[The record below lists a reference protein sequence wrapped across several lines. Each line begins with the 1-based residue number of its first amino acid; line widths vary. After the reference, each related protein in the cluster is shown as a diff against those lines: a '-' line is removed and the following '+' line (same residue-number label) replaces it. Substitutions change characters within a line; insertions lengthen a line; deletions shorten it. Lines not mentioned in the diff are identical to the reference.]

1 MILLPKDYDTTAD
14 FLVGLDEYF
23 TQEAII
29 YIAKA
34 EYDLHRECEKT
45 DFFINT
51 LSYTVSNGFVDIVT
65 HPGFDDYAPPAAVWN
80 IYYYDGSSLTYQNNT
95 TTTYTPGDT
104 FTFEVIGLNGAD
116 ITYYE
121 VSSTVSAGN
130 NFTLTN
136 TSFVD
141 DVDDDADFSFTI
153 PTTWYGDVVVTVA
166 IASVP
171 SESIIYGLSE
181 SPYSY
186 GTITSQDGLGVATS
200 LSDVLIGDLNSD
212 NAVNTADLI
221 IAVGRNYGHRLNAYK
236 HLSITPQ
243 NTTYDPTTGTTQYF
257 NVIISPA
264 VANYVFNTS
273 SSDGPYTGQLKSLT
287 DLQITYVVLSGS
299 QPAGGGSFIPQS
311 GSLNAD
317 GSLNKSIGFT
327 SNSDTVSVIFGVT
340 RALNT
345 ASLPAVV
352 DQNTNNQLTLSFG
365 SLGQSDLTDT
375 FEPGST
381 QTVEVYLN
389 AQVGVN
395 AGTPYCVSH
404 SGNSSLQS
412 RYTLEAFTT
421 SDYSGTPVISENYA
435 VEPTSTGPSNTIQ
448 LMTTHSISIPGNI
461 DVDLY
466 WRSNWS
472 FLRYSNF
479 IQLSQLSDSAIDL
492 TNIGQLSPSFGY
504 YPYTD
509 SSQTFSLAFT
519 PDNGITAS
527 DYRITLTATDNLN
540 VSNNYTFATNDLMS
554 NGPWTWSR
562 DDFSQS
568 VPIDQ
573 ITLYYSISLA

>member
-23 TQEAII
+23 TQEATV

-65 HPGFDDYAPPAAVWN
+65 HPGFDDYVPPPAVWN

-116 ITYYE
+116 VTYYE
-121 VSSTVSAGN
+121 VSGTVSAAN
-130 NFTLTN
+130 NFNLTD
-136 TSFVD
+136 TVFVD

-153 PTTWYGDVVVTVA
+153 PTTWYGDAVVTVA

-171 SESIIYGLSE
+171 SEPIIYGLSE

-186 GTITSQDGLGVATS
+186 GTITSQDELGVATS

-212 NAVNTADLI
+212 TAVSAADLLL
-221 IAVGRNYGHRLNAYK
+221 AVGRNYGHRLNAYK

-273 SSDGPYTGQLKSLT
+273 ASDGPYTGQLKSLT

-299 QPAGGGSFIPQS
+299 QPAGGGSFTPQS
-311 GSLNAD
+311 GSLNAN
-317 GSLNKSIGFT
+317 GSLNQSIGFT
-327 SNSDTVSVIFGVT
+327 SDSDTVSVIFGVT
-340 RALNT
+340 RALNN
-345 ASLPAVV
+345 ASLPSIA
-352 DQNTNNQLTLSFG
+352 DQNTNNQLTVSFG
-365 SLGQSDLTDT
+365 GLGVSGLTDT
-375 FEPGST
+375 FEPGSP
-381 QTVEVYLN
+381 QTVQVYLN
-389 AQVGVN
+389 AQVGAVN
-395 AGTPYCVSH
+395 GTRYCVSH
-404 SGNSSLQS
+404 SGNSTLQS
-412 RYTLEAFTT
+412 RYTIEAFTT

-435 VEPTSTGPSNTIQ
+435 VEPTANGPGLTIQ
-448 LMTTHSISIPGNI
+448 VMTTHSISIPENI
-461 DVDLY
+461 DLDLY

-472 FLRYSNF
+472 FLRYSNQ
-479 IQLSQLSDSAIDL
+479 ISLSQLSDSAIDL
-492 TNIGQLSPSFGY
+492 ANIGQLSPSIGY

-509 SSQTFSLAFT
+509 SSQTFSVSFT

-527 DYRITLTATDNLN
+527 DYAITLIATDNLS
-540 VSNNYTFATNDLMS
+540 VSNNYTFALNDLMS

-573 ITLYYSISLA
+573 IIVYYSIALA